1 MFSLF
6 CNVSHDCF
14 FIDLFRHLAVRYT
27 FYSSSIQSLS
37 FFFFLTAVFLICMS
51 SFCLGLYHC
60 CFLFLSLSMFVTQP
74 LGLCVTVF
82 RFLFTLSVFL
92 SLAVSLVLSFLQC
105 VEFLLWGRQS
115 GWPDWTAARRHS
127 TLWSQRVCSKFFLGI
142 LKARIYAYN
151 QTDMILLYVCIPS
164 YVECY
169 CRHRSPRACLFAFAI
184 LAFPFVST
192 LC

>member
-1 MFSLF
+1 MFVTKSLMIYLSIVAWFPKRSSLSFSLSLFHMFSLF

-37 FFFFLTAVFLICMS
+37 FFFFLTAVFLLCLS

-60 CFLFLSLSMFVTQP
+60 CFLFLSVSMFVTQP

-92 SLAVSLVLSFLQC
+92 SLAVSLILSFLQS
-105 VEFLLWGRQS
+105 VEFLL
-115 GWPDWTAARRHS
+115 
-127 TLWSQRVCSKFFLGI
+127 
-142 LKARIYAYN
+142 
-151 QTDMILLYVCIPS
+151 
-164 YVECY
+164 
-169 CRHRSPRACLFAFAI
+169 
-184 LAFPFVST
+184 
-192 LC
+192 